1 MDGIIL
7 IDKPKGVTSHD
18 IVYKVKKLLNE
29 KVGHT
34 GTLDPNATGV
44 LPLLVG
50 RGTKLSK
57 YLMNHDKTYIVTLKL
72 GEKTDTADSE
82 GKVIE
87 KKEVS
92 KEVFSKEKLLQT
104 FSNFTGKI
112 LQTPPIY
119 SAIKVNGKKL
129 YEYARK
135 GQQVEIKPRQIEI
148 YNIDLIDYSPKEKQI
163 KFEVFCGKGTY
174 IRSLCEDIATKF
186 GTVGYMKSLKRTQVG
201 DFKIKDSITVEELN
215 KIVENSNMAN
225 TKNNEANNK
234 ANNKM
239 SNEIDK
245 KIISVEKIFEA
256 SPSIE
261 LDERKLKLFLNG
273 VMLTQKY
280 DNGVYK
286 IYSHESNNINQFIG
300 TGTIK
305 DNLLKRD
312 IIL

>member
-1 MDGIIL
+1 M
-7 IDKPKGVTSHD
+7 
-18 IVYKVKKLLNE
+18 
-29 KVGHT
+29 
-34 GTLDPNATGV
+34 
-44 LPLLVG
+44 
-50 RGTKLSK
+50 
-57 YLMNHDKTYIVTLKL
+57 
-72 GEKTDTADSE
+72 
-82 GKVIE
+82 
-87 KKEVS
+87 
-92 KEVFSKEKLLQT
+92 
-104 FSNFTGKI
+104 
-112 LQTPPIY
+112 PPIY

-135 GQQVEIKPRQIEI
+135 GQQVELKPRQIEI

-280 DNGVYK
+280 DDGVYK

>member
-1 MDGIIL
+1 MDGII
-7 IDKPKGVTSHD
+7 IINKPKGCTSHD
-18 IVYKVKKLLNE
+18 IVYKIKKILNE

-34 GTLDPNATGV
+34 GTLDPMAEGV
-44 LPLLVG
+44 LPILIG
-50 RGTKLSK
+50 KGTQLSK
-57 YLMNHDKTYIVTLKL
+57 YLINHNKKYIVELQL
-72 GEKTDTADSE
+72 GTKTDTADTE
-82 GKVIE
+82 GKIIE
-87 KKEVS
+87 EQPVN
-92 KEVFSKEKLLQT
+92 EKFLTQEKIT
-104 FSNFTGKI
+104 KI
-112 LQTPPIY
+112 LQTFIGKQEQVPPIY

-135 GQQVEIKPRQIEI
+135 GQKVELKPRQIEI

-201 DFKIKDSITVEELN
+201 DFKIEDSVTVEELN
-215 KIVENSNMAN
+215 KVE
-225 TKNNEANNK
+225 TP
-234 ANNKM
+234 
-239 SNEIDK
+239 
-245 KIISVEKIFEA
+245 IISVEKIFEA

-261 LDERKLKLFLNG
+261 LDERKLKQFLNG

-280 DNGVYK
+280 DDGVYK

-312 IIL
+312 IVL